1 MKWLTDKIANCSFCC
16 CCCFMEDKRPFFFA
30 ESRICFAFSCLNLT
44 YLVTIKVK
52 TDWNKQQTSSNI
64 SKQLKSVNP
73 AKSNIIIRTIKN
85 PRIYTRTV
93 PSSVHVCS
101 SLALEKE
108 KQAVDFYLIKHN
120 FNKYTEYI
128 HNTRKIIKVKS
139 FYWMSNLFIVSL
151 ARFAKIVTFLL
162 DVWQGSEY
170 ASSICKNFWVKN
182 CRQIHRFLQECF
194 WVDFVTFFLKLYL
207 IFKKIKIVVLRC
219 WFIQDIKYKS
229 LLFTGNLLL

>member
-1 MKWLTDKIANCSFCC
+1 MLLLLFYERQTSL
-16 CCCFMEDKRPFFFA
+16 FFA
-30 ESRICFAFSCLNLT
+30 ESCICFAFSCLNLT
-44 YLVTIKVK
+44 YLVIIKAK
-52 TDWNKQQTSSNI
+52 TDWNKQQTSSEI

-73 AKSNIIIRTIKN
+73 AKSNIIIGTIKN

-101 SLALEKE
+101 SLPPEKE
-108 KQAVDFYLIKHN
+108 KQVVDFCLVKHN

-182 CRQIHRFLQECF
+182 CRQIHGFLLECF
-194 WVDFVTFFLKLYL
+194 WVDFVTFFLKSYL
-207 IFKKIKIVVLRC
+207 IFKKLVLRC
-219 WFIQDIKYKS
+219 WFIQDIRYKS